1 LKFCLF
7 FGKVSS
13 VQETF
18 LISRRQFVYTRNFYL
33 DKIKPFMGKPVIKII
48 TGVRRVGKSC
58 FLKQIIQ
65 LLKQQ
70 QVNEKNILYIDMEQ
84 LEFDFIKNYRD
95 LNNYVNRSF
104 SSIPGDKY
112 LFIDEI
118 QEIEQWEKTI
128 NSLLNKGSMDI
139 YITGSN
145 AHLFSSELATLVS
158 GRYIEF
164 PIYSLSFKE
173 FLLFR
178 GNQKKDQFQEFQD
191 YLRFGG
197 LPGIHHFEF
206 VEDILYQYLR
216 SIYDTIVLKDI
227 IKRHDIRN
235 VNLLE
240 NINKYLLDNIGN
252 TFSAKRISDYL
263 KSQKLSVGVDTVQN
277 YISYFLDTFAAFKIQ
292 RYDIK
297 GKRILEFHEKYFLAD
312 VGLRHAVLSYR
323 ASELPGVLENLVFL
337 ELKRKNYT
345 VYIGKLGDNEIDF
358 IAEKKDKKL
367 YIQVAYLLAT
377 EEIIKREFTPL
388 QQIRDNY
395 PKYVISTD
403 TLLGNDY
410 EGIRRMNIMDFLLSD
425 EE

>member
-1 LKFCLF
+1 M
-7 FGKVSS
+7 
-13 VQETF
+13 
-18 LISRRQFVYTRNFYL
+18 YTRNFYL
-33 DKIKPFMGKPVIKII
+33 NKIKSFMGKPVIKII

-65 LLKQQ
+65 LLKQH

-178 GNQKKDQFQEFQD
+178 GNQKKDQSQEFQD

-206 VEDILYQYLR
+206 VEDIL
-216 SIYDTIVLKDI
+216 
-227 IKRHDIRN
+227 
-235 VNLLE
+235 
-240 NINKYLLDNIGN
+240 
-252 TFSAKRISDYL
+252 
-263 KSQKLSVGVDTVQN
+263 
-277 YISYFLDTFAAFKIQ
+277 
-292 RYDIK
+292 
-297 GKRILEFHEKYFLAD
+297 
-312 VGLRHAVLSYR
+312 
-323 ASELPGVLENLVFL
+323 
-337 ELKRKNYT
+337 
-345 VYIGKLGDNEIDF
+345 
-358 IAEKKDKKL
+358 
-367 YIQVAYLLAT
+367 
-377 EEIIKREFTPL
+377 
-388 QQIRDNY
+388 
-395 PKYVISTD
+395 
-403 TLLGNDY
+403 
-410 EGIRRMNIMDFLLSD
+410 
-425 EE
+425 

>member
-1 LKFCLF
+1 
-7 FGKVSS
+7 
-13 VQETF
+13 
-18 LISRRQFVYTRNFYL
+18 VYTRNFYL
-33 DKIKPFMGKPVIKII
+33 NKIKSFMGKPVIKII
-48 TGVRRVGKSC
+48 TRVRRVGKSC

-95 LNNYVNRSF
+95 LDNYVNRSF

-178 GNQKKDQFQEFQD
+178 GNQKKDQSQEFQD

-235 VNLLE
+235 VHLLE

-252 TFSAKRISDYL
+252 TFSARRISNYL

-367 YIQVAYLLAT
+367 YIQAAYLLAT

-395 PKYVISTD
+395 PKYVLSTD

-410 EGIRRMNIMDFLLSD
+410 EGIRWMNIMDFLLSD

>member
-1 LKFCLF
+1 M
-7 FGKVSS
+7 
-13 VQETF
+13 
-18 LISRRQFVYTRNFYL
+18 YTRNFYL
-33 DKIKPFMGKPVIKII
+33 NKIKSFMGKPVIKII
-48 TGVRRVGKSC
+48 TGMRRIGKSC

-70 QVNEKNILYIDMEQ
+70 QVNEKNILYIDKEQ
-84 LEFDFIKNYRD
+84 LEFDFIKNYQD
-95 LNNYVNRSF
+95 LNNYINRSF

-178 GNQKKDQFQEFQD
+178 GNQKKDQSQEFQD

-235 VNLLE
+235 VHLLE

-263 KSQKLSVGVDTVQN
+263 KSQKLRVGVGTVQN
-277 YISYFLDTFAAFKIQ
+277 YISYFLGTFAAFKIQ

-358 IAEKKDKKL
+358 IAEKKDKRL
-367 YIQVAYLLAT
+367 YIQVAYLLAS

-395 PKYVISTD
+395 PKYVLSTD

-410 EGIRRMNIMDFLLSD
+410 EGIRRMNIMEFLLSD

>member
-1 LKFCLF
+1 M
-7 FGKVSS
+7 
-13 VQETF
+13 
-18 LISRRQFVYTRNFYL
+18 YTRNFYL
-33 DKIKPFMGKPVIKII
+33 DKIKPFIGKPVIKVI
-48 TGVRRVGKSC
+48 TGMRRVGKSC

-65 LLKQQ
+65 LLLQQ
-70 QVNEKNILYIDMEQ
+70 KVEKKNILYIDMEQ

-95 LNNYVNRSF
+95 LDNHISRSF
-104 SSIPGDKY
+104 SGIPGDKY

-118 QEIEQWEKTI
+118 QEIQQWEKTI
-128 NSLLNKGSMDI
+128 NSLLNKGSTDI

-145 AHLFSSELATLVS
+145 AHLFSSELATLIS

-178 GNQKKDQFQEFQD
+178 GDQKIDQTHEFQN
-191 YLRFGG
+191 YLRYGG

-235 VNLLE
+235 VHLLE

-263 KSQKLSVGVDTVQN
+263 KSQKLRVGVDTVQN

-297 GKRILEFHEKYFLAD
+297 GRRILEFHEKYFLAD
-312 VGLRHAVLSYR
+312 TGLRHAVLSYR
-323 ASELPGVLENLVFL
+323 ASELPGVLENFVFL

-345 VYIGKLGDNEIDF
+345 VYIGKLGDREIDF

-367 YIQVAYLLAT
+367 YIQVAYFLAS
-377 EEIIKREFTPL
+377 EDIIKREFTPL
-388 QQIRDNY
+388 QQIKDNY
-395 PKYVISTD
+395 PKYVLSTD
-403 TLLGNDY
+403 TLLGSDY
-410 EGIRRMNIMDFLLSD
+410 EGIRWMNIMDFLLS
-425 EE
+425 EEQ

>member
-1 LKFCLF
+1 
-7 FGKVSS
+7 
-13 VQETF
+13 
-18 LISRRQFVYTRNFYL
+18 VYTRNFYL

>member
-1 LKFCLF
+1 M
-7 FGKVSS
+7 
-13 VQETF
+13 
-18 LISRRQFVYTRNFYL
+18 YTRNFYL
-33 DKIKPFMGKPVIKII
+33 NKIKSFMGKPVIKII
-48 TGVRRVGKSC
+48 TGMRRVGKSC

-95 LNNYVNRSF
+95 LDNYINRSF
-104 SSIPGDKY
+104 PGIPGDKY

-139 YITGSN
+139 YISGSN

-178 GNQKKDQFQEFQD
+178 GSQKEDQAREFEN

-206 VEDILYQYLR
+206 GEDILYQYLR

-235 VNLLE
+235 VHLLE

-263 KSQKLSVGVDTVQN
+263 KSQKLRVGVDTVQN
-277 YISYFLDTFAAFKIQ
+277 YISYFLNTFAAFKLQ
-292 RYDIK
+292 RYDIR

-358 IAEKKDKKL
+358 IAEKKDKRL
-367 YIQVAYLLAT
+367 YIQVAYLLAS

-395 PKYVISTD
+395 PKYVLSTD

-410 EGIRRMNIMDFLLSD
+410 EGIRRMNIMDFLLS
-425 EE
+425 EEE

>member
-1 LKFCLF
+1 
-7 FGKVSS
+7 
-13 VQETF
+13 
-18 LISRRQFVYTRNFYL
+18 
-33 DKIKPFMGKPVIKII
+33 
-48 TGVRRVGKSC
+48 
-58 FLKQIIQ
+58 
-65 LLKQQ
+65 
-70 QVNEKNILYIDMEQ
+70 VNEKNILYIDMEQ
-84 LEFDFIKNYRD
+84 LEFDFIKNYQD
-95 LNNYVNRSF
+95 LDNHINRSF
-104 SSIPGDKY
+104 SGIPGDKY

-118 QEIEQWEKTI
+118 QEIQQWQKTI
-128 NSLLNKGSMDI
+128 NSLLNKGGMDI

-145 AHLFSSELATLVS
+145 AHLFSSELATLIS

-164 PIYSLSFKE
+164 PIYSLGFKE

-178 GNQKKDQFQEFQD
+178 GNQKKEQAHEFEN

-206 VEDILYQYLR
+206 VEDIIYQYLR

-235 VNLLE
+235 VHLLE
-240 NINKYLLDNIGN
+240 NIDKYLLDNIGN

-263 KSQKLSVGVDTVQN
+263 KSQKLRVGVDTVQN

-312 VGLRHAVLSYR
+312 TGLRHAVLSYR

-367 YIQVAYLLAT
+367 YIQVAYLLAS

-388 QQIRDNY
+388 QQIKDNY
-395 PKYVISTD
+395 PKYVLSTD
-403 TLLGNDY
+403 TLLGSDY
-410 EGIRRMNIMDFLLSD
+410 EGIRWMNIMDFLLSD

>member
-1 LKFCLF
+1 MY
-7 FGKVSS
+7 
-13 VQETF
+13 
-18 LISRRQFVYTRNFYL
+18 IRNFYI
-33 DKIKPFMGKPVIKII
+33 DKIKPFIKKPVIKVI
-48 TGVRRVGKSC
+48 TGMRRVGKSC

-65 LLKQQ
+65 FLKQQ

-84 LEFDFIKNYRD
+84 LEFDFIRNYQD
-95 LNNYVNRSF
+95 LNNHINQSF
-104 SSIPGDKY
+104 TGITGYRY
-112 LFIDEI
+112 LFIDEVQDI
-118 QEIEQWEKTI
+118 RQWEKTI
-128 NSLLNKGSMDI
+128 NSLLNKGNMDI

-145 AHLFSSELATLVS
+145 AHLFSSELATLIS

-178 GNQKKDQFQEFQD
+178 GDKKKDQSHEFQN

-206 VEDILYQYLR
+206 DEDILYQYLR
-216 SIYDTIVLKDI
+216 SIYDTIILKDI
-227 IKRHDIRN
+227 IKRYDIRN
-235 VNLLE
+235 VHLLE

-323 ASELPGVLENLVFL
+323 AAELPGVLENLVFL

-345 VYIGKLGDNEIDF
+345 VHIGKLGDKEIDF

-367 YIQVAYLLAT
+367 YIQVAYLLAS

-388 QQIRDNY
+388 QQIKDNY
-395 PKYVISTD
+395 PKYVLSTD
-403 TLLGNDY
+403 ALLGSDY
-410 EGIRRMNIMDFLLSD
+410 EGIQRLNIMDFLLS
-425 EE
+425 EEEL

>member
-1 LKFCLF
+1 M
-7 FGKVSS
+7 
-13 VQETF
+13 
-18 LISRRQFVYTRNFYL
+18 YTRNFYL
-33 DKIKPFMGKPVIKII
+33 NKIKSFMGKPVIKII

-65 LLKQQ
+65 LLKQH

-178 GNQKKDQFQEFQD
+178 GNQKKDQSQEFQD

-252 TFSAKRISDYL
+252 TFSARRISNYL

-367 YIQVAYLLAT
+367 YIQAAYLLAT

-395 PKYVISTD
+395 PKYVLSTD

-410 EGIRRMNIMDFLLSD
+410 EGIRWMNIMDFLLSD

>member
-1 LKFCLF
+1 M
-7 FGKVSS
+7 
-13 VQETF
+13 
-18 LISRRQFVYTRNFYL
+18 YTRNFYL
-33 DKIKPFMGKPVIKII
+33 NKIKSFMGKPVIKII

-95 LNNYVNRSF
+95 LDNYVNRSF

-178 GNQKKDQFQEFQD
+178 GNQKKDQSQEFQD

-410 EGIRRMNIMDFLLSD
+410 EGIRWMNIMDFLLSD

>member
-1 LKFCLF
+1 M
-7 FGKVSS
+7 
-13 VQETF
+13 
-18 LISRRQFVYTRNFYL
+18 YTRNFYL

-95 LNNYVNRSF
+95 LDNYVNRSF

-367 YIQVAYLLAT
+367 YIQAAYLLAT

-395 PKYVISTD
+395 PKYVLSTD

-410 EGIRRMNIMDFLLSD
+410 EGIRWMNIMDFLLSD

>member
-1 LKFCLF
+1 M
-7 FGKVSS
+7 
-13 VQETF
+13 
-18 LISRRQFVYTRNFYL
+18 YTRNFYL
-33 DKIKPFMGKPVIKII
+33 DKIKPFMGKPVIKVII
-48 TGVRRVGKSC
+48 GMRRVGKSC

-95 LNNYVNRSF
+95 LDNHINRSF
-104 SSIPGDKY
+104 PGIPGDKY

-128 NSLLNKGSMDI
+128 NSLLNKGGLDI

-145 AHLFSSELATLVS
+145 AHLFSSELATLIS

-164 PIYSLSFKE
+164 PIYSLSFKG

-178 GNQKKDQFQEFQD
+178 GKQKKDQAHEFEN

-206 VEDILYQYLR
+206 VENILYQYLR

-235 VNLLE
+235 VHLLE

-263 KSQKLSVGVDTVQN
+263 KSQKLRVGVDTVQN
-277 YISYFLDTFAAFKIQ
+277 YISYFLDTFAAFKTQ

-312 VGLRHAVLSYR
+312 TGLRHAVLSYR
-323 ASELPGVLENLVFL
+323 ASELPGVLENFVFL

-345 VYIGKLGDNEIDF
+345 VYIGKLGDKEIDF
-358 IAEKKDKKL
+358 IAEKKDKRL
-367 YIQVAYLLAT
+367 YIQVAYLLAS
-377 EEIIKREFTPL
+377 EEIIKRGFTPL

-395 PKYVISTD
+395 PKYVLSTD
-403 TLLGNDY
+403 TLLGSDY

-425 EE
+425 EG

>member
-1 LKFCLF
+1 
-7 FGKVSS
+7 
-13 VQETF
+13 
-18 LISRRQFVYTRNFYL
+18 VYTRNFYL
-33 DKIKPFMGKPVIKII
+33 NKIKSFMGKPVIKII
-48 TGVRRVGKSC
+48 TGMRRVGKSC

-95 LNNYVNRSF
+95 LDNYINRSF
-104 SSIPGDKY
+104 PGIPGDKY

-139 YITGSN
+139 YISGSN

-178 GNQKKDQFQEFQD
+178 GSQKEDQAREFEN

-206 VEDILYQYLR
+206 GEDILYQYLR

-235 VNLLE
+235 VHLLE

-263 KSQKLSVGVDTVQN
+263 KSQKLRVGVDTVQN
-277 YISYFLDTFAAFKIQ
+277 YISYFLNTFAAFKLQ
-292 RYDIK
+292 RYDIR

-358 IAEKKDKKL
+358 IAEKKDKRL
-367 YIQVAYLLAT
+367 YIQVAYLLAS

-395 PKYVISTD
+395 PKYVLSTD

-410 EGIRRMNIMDFLLSD
+410 EGIRRMNIMDFLLS
-425 EE
+425 EEE

>member
-1 LKFCLF
+1 M
-7 FGKVSS
+7 
-13 VQETF
+13 
-18 LISRRQFVYTRNFYL
+18 YTRNFYL
-33 DKIKPFMGKPVIKII
+33 NKIKSFMGKPVIKII

-235 VNLLE
+235 VHLLE

-252 TFSAKRISDYL
+252 TFSARRISNYL

-367 YIQVAYLLAT
+367 YIQAAYLLAT

-395 PKYVISTD
+395 PKYVLSTD

-410 EGIRRMNIMDFLLSD
+410 EGIRWMNIMDFLLSD

>member
-1 LKFCLF
+1 
-7 FGKVSS
+7 
-13 VQETF
+13 
-18 LISRRQFVYTRNFYL
+18 VYTRNFYL
-33 DKIKPFMGKPVIKII
+33 DKIKPFMGKPVIKVII
-48 TGVRRVGKSC
+48 GMRRVGKSC

-95 LNNYVNRSF
+95 LDNHINRSF
-104 SSIPGDKY
+104 PGIPGDKY

-128 NSLLNKGSMDI
+128 NSLLNKGGLDI

-145 AHLFSSELATLVS
+145 AHLFSSELATLIS

-164 PIYSLSFKE
+164 PIYSLSFKG

-178 GNQKKDQFQEFQD
+178 GKQKKDQAHEFEN

-206 VEDILYQYLR
+206 VENILYQYLR

-235 VNLLE
+235 VHLLE

-263 KSQKLSVGVDTVQN
+263 KSQKLRVGVDTVQN
-277 YISYFLDTFAAFKIQ
+277 YISYFLDTFAAFKTQ

-312 VGLRHAVLSYR
+312 TGLRHAVLSYR
-323 ASELPGVLENLVFL
+323 ASELPGVLENFVFL

-345 VYIGKLGDNEIDF
+345 VYIGKLGDKEIDF
-358 IAEKKDKKL
+358 IAEKKDKRL
-367 YIQVAYLLAT
+367 YIQVAYLLAS
-377 EEIIKREFTPL
+377 EEIIKRGFTPL

-395 PKYVISTD
+395 PKYVLSTD
-403 TLLGNDY
+403 TLLGSDY

-425 EE
+425 EG

>member
-1 LKFCLF
+1 
-7 FGKVSS
+7 
-13 VQETF
+13 
-18 LISRRQFVYTRNFYL
+18 VYTRNFYL

-191 YLRFGG
+191 YLRYGG

>member
-1 LKFCLF
+1 M
-7 FGKVSS
+7 
-13 VQETF
+13 
-18 LISRRQFVYTRNFYL
+18 YTRNFYL
-33 DKIKPFMGKPVIKII
+33 NKIKSFMGKPVIKII

-95 LNNYVNRSF
+95 LDNYVNRSF

-178 GNQKKDQFQEFQD
+178 GNQKKDQSQEFQD

-235 VNLLE
+235 VHLLE

-367 YIQVAYLLAT
+367 YIQAAYLLAT

-410 EGIRRMNIMDFLLSD
+410 EGIRWMNIMDFLLSD